1 MNTYRYPNITG
12 TTDAQQLQ
20 QLKNYLYGLV
30 EQLNNT
36 PTDSATLRTSPQ
48 AGVAISYENE
58 ETTAKTFASLK
69 SFIIK
74 SADILD
80 AYCDKL
86 TKKLS
91 GVYVAQSEFGDFVR
105 QTENTITATST
116 AIEQNYFD
124 LQQLITGLQARE
136 QETNAYIRTGLLHY
150 AGAEDA
156 LPEGTPVYGVEVGQ
170 QSDGEFKRFGRFTA
184 YGLTFYDENGEA
196 AAVIAQ
202 GRLKIPH
209 AVVELSFTEGG
220 FSDEVLP
227 DGSLVTRWTGL

>member
-36 PTDSATLRTSPQ
+36 PTDSASLRTSPQ

-58 ETTAKTFASLK
+58 ETTAQTFASLK

-74 SADILD
+74 SADIVD

-116 AIEQNYFD
+116 AIEQNYSD
-124 LQQLITGLQARE
+124 LQQIITGLQTRE
-136 QETNAYIRTGLLHY
+136 QETNAYIRTGLLYH

-209 AVVELSFTEGG
+209 AVVELSFAEGG

>member
-1 MNTYRYPNITG
+1 MNAYRYPNITG
-12 TTDAQQLQ
+12 ITDAQQLQ

-36 PTDSATLRTSPQ
+36 PQANVGADAHIGPQ
-48 AGVAISYENE
+48 TEAKGSRD
-58 ETTAKTFASLK
+58 TAETFASLK

-74 SADILD
+74 SADIVD

-86 TKKLS
+86 EKKLS

-105 QTENTITATST
+105 QTENTITANAT
-116 AIEQNYFD
+116 AIEQKYSD
-124 LQQLITGLQARE
+124 LQQLITGLQTRE
-136 QETNAYIRTGLLHY
+136 QETNAYIRTGLLYY
-150 AGAEDA
+150 AGAEDS

-170 QSDGEFKRFGRFTA
+170 QTDGTFKRFGRFTA
-184 YGLTFYDENGEA
+184 YGLTFYDENGKA

>member
-1 MNTYRYPNITG
+1 MNAYRYPNITG
-12 TTDAQQLQ
+12 ATDAQQLQ
-20 QLKNYLYGLV
+20 QLKNYLYQLV

-36 PTDSATLRTSPQ
+36 PQATVGAIHESPVPTQ
-48 AGVAISYENE
+48 TGK
-58 ETTAKTFASLK
+58 TTPAETFASLK

-74 SADILD
+74 SADIVD

-86 TKKLS
+86 EKKLS
-91 GVYVAQSEFGDFVR
+91 GVYVAQSEFGDFIR
-105 QTENTITATST
+105 QTENTITANAT
-116 AIEQNYFD
+116 AIEQNYSD
-124 LQQLITGLQARE
+124 LQQLITGLQTRE
-136 QETNAYIRTGLLHY
+136 QETNAYIRTGLLYY
-150 AGAEDA
+150 AGAEDS

-170 QSDGEFKRFGRFTA
+170 QTDGAFKCFGRFTA
-184 YGLTFYDENGEA
+184 YGLTFYDENGDP

-209 AVVELSFTEGG
+209 AVVERSFTEGG